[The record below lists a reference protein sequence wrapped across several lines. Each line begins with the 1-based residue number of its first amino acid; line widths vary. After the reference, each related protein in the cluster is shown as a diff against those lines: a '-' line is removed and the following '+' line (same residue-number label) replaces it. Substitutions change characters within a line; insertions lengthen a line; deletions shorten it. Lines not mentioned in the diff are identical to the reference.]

1 MKPQSPAKNMLF
13 KDKNFVWMLAG
24 GITSMLGD
32 QFTMIA
38 LPWFVLQLSND
49 AAQLGLSLALL
60 GVPRAVFI
68 LIGGAVVDRY
78 SPKRVLILSKHI
90 NTVLLALLIAA
101 ILCQRIELWMLHTT
115 ALLLGIST
123 AFSIP
128 SGSSLLPRVVEKAH
142 LQRANGMML
151 SLRQLTFF
159 LGPLM
164 AGGLIALFD
173 SGSANR
179 PASATNLNHYGL
191 AAAFF
196 VDCFSYAFSAWTL
209 SRVSLREPE
218 FATTNPNPA
227 ETQASSDTKALS
239 FTTLLASTRDGLLY
253 CWTDVLL
260 RTCFL
265 YWSAIALFVMG
276 PLQIAMPLLARHISN
291 SASTLGF
298 LGGTHG
304 AGTLAGMVFAS
315 IFPRLRL
322 GNLGRTLLVLDATIA
337 LMFAP
342 LGWVQTSWQA
352 AGLLFIIGTMG
363 GFLHVAVFTWI
374 QSRVLPAMLG
384 RTMSIFMFI
393 FMGIGP
399 ISAAVTGLL
408 MQHASLRQLFA
419 TSAVLLLAIVIV
431 ALLKTPIRKIEETCN
446 RSPSAS

>member
-1 MKPQSPAKNMLF
+1 MTQSHSKTDRPSNPLF
-13 KDKNFVWMLAG
+13 KDRNFVWMLIG

-38 LPWFVLQLSND
+38 LPWLVLQLSND

-60 GVPRAVFI
+60 GVPRAVLI
-68 LIGGAVVDRY
+68 LLGGAVVDRY
-78 SPKRVLILSKHI
+78 SPKKVLMLTKHI
-90 NTVLLALLIAA
+90 NTLLLAISIAA
-101 ILCQRIELWMLHTT
+101 ILSQHIELWMLHST

-128 SGSSLLPRVVEKAH
+128 SGSSMLPRVVAPEH
-142 LQRANGMML
+142 LQSANGMML
-151 SLRQLTFF
+151 GLRQITFF

-173 SGSANR
+173 SGSTTA
-179 PASATNLNHYGL
+179 ASSNLNHYGL

-209 SRVSLREPE
+209 SRVKVRDVAPASDQ
-218 FATTNPNPA
+218 TTNT
-227 ETQASSDTKALS
+227 ETSAAQTSW
-239 FTTLLASTRDGLLY
+239 LASIMASTIEGLRY
-253 CWTDVLL
+253 CWNDVLL

-276 PLQIAMPLLARHISN
+276 PLQIAMPLLAQHINN

-298 LGGTHG
+298 LGGAHG

-315 IFPRLRL
+315 VFPRLRL
-322 GNLGRTLLVLDATIA
+322 GNLGRTLLLIDAIIAVL
-337 LMFAP
+337 FAP
-342 LGWVQTSWQA
+342 LGLVDVSWQA
-352 AGLLFIIGTMG
+352 AILLFTIGTLG

-374 QSRVLPAMLG
+374 QSRVQPAMLG
-384 RTMSIFMFI
+384 RTMSVFMFI

-399 ISAAVTGLL
+399 ISAAITGLL
-408 MQHASLRQLFA
+408 MQHATLKQLFVA
-419 TSAVLLLAIVIV
+419 SSVLLLIIVII
-431 ALLKTPIRKIEETCN
+431 ALIRTPIKQIEETP
-446 RSPSAS
+446 SPSQPSP